1 MRYAYGIGFFLDNV
15 KTHSVGGIFI
25 ENRCTKRPTH
35 SVGEIFFNKTFS
47 REKIV
52 CSSYDF
58 AMTTTHK
65 KQKIDSSFHSES
77 LSGISNSERVV
88 KNLYGSLLLMLVILY
103 RS

>member
-25 ENRCTKRPTH
+25 ENRCTKKPTH

-65 KQKIDSSFHSES
+65 KNK
-77 LSGISNSERVV
+77 
-88 KNLYGSLLLMLVILY
+88 K
-103 RS
+103 